1 MILETIEIN
10 NFELS
15 NFLTDK
21 KFSVILVDSFNANFN
36 ISLKVLLKH
45 KFNDEIHFGLIKLP
59 KVDYKVKDIKN
70 LLDMFSTIGL
80 PSVGSIYPG
89 YYFFNNGNLVAYHSW
104 IFEVTQDESKSK
116 RNLRNAAFAAGIL
129 DGIIKN
135 NVFQGLETFLNVDS
149 IPKANK
155 IFRHFAEAIEQKKSH
170 SYRRKFKA
178 SDDELSKAYRYFG
191 GSVSNT
197 DYEIK
202 KKYRQLQMENHP
214 DRSLLNKEYQT
225 EVSSLITR
233 YYELIT
239 NDRKKNKQ
247 NS

>member
-21 KFSVILVDSFNANFN
+21 KFSVILIDSFNPNFN
-36 ISLKVLLKH
+36 ITLKVLLKH
-45 KFNDEIHFGLIKLP
+45 KFNDDIHFGLIKLP
-59 KVDYKVKDIKN
+59 KVDYMANDIKN

-89 YYFFNNGNLVAYHSW
+89 YYYFNHGNLVAYHSW
-104 IFEVTQDESKSK
+104 KFEVTQDESKTK
-116 RNLRNAAFAAGIL
+116 INLKNTALVAGIINTIL
-129 DGIIKN
+129 KN
-135 NVFQGLETFLNVDS
+135 NVFQGIETFLNVDS

-155 IFRHFAEAIEQKKSH
+155 IFRHFTEAIEQKKSYSH
-170 SYRRKFKA
+170 RRKFKV

-191 GSVSNT
+191 VSVSNT
-197 DYEIK
+197 NDEIK

-214 DRSLLNKEYQT
+214 DRSLTNKEHQT

-233 YYELIT
+233 YYELII
-239 NDRKKNKQ
+239 NDRKKNKPK
-247 NS
+247 

>member
-1 MILETIEIN
+1 MTLETIEIN

-15 NFLTDK
+15 NFLSDK
-21 KFSVILVDSFNANFN
+21 KFSVILVDSFNPNFN
-36 ISLKVLLKH
+36 IALKVLLKH

-59 KVDYKVKDIKN
+59 KVYYKAKDIKK
-70 LLDMFSTIGL
+70 LLDMLSTIGL
-80 PSVGSIYPG
+80 PSEGSIYPG
-89 YYFFNNGNLVAYHSW
+89 YYFFNHGNLVAYHSW
-104 IFEVTQDESKSK
+104 IFEVTQDESKTK
-116 RNLRNAAFAAGIL
+116 INLKNTAFVAGIINA
-129 DGIIKN
+129 IIKN
-135 NVFQGLETFLNVDS
+135 NVFQGIETFLNVDS

-155 IFRHFAEAIEQKKSH
+155 IFRHFADAIEQKRSH

-191 GSVSNT
+191 VSVSNT
-197 DYEIK
+197 DDEIK

-233 YYELIT
+233 YYELIV
-239 NDRKKNKQ
+239 NDRKKNKP
-247 NS
+247 N